1 MMYKANIVQTF
12 ISALGA
18 KSYLEIGT
26 HRGQTFFDIIA
37 KHKVG
42 IDPMAPR
49 LFPIKGIT
57 RNNSDDFF
65 AENKKTF
72 DVILIDGLHYAEQ
85 AKKDI
90 ENALAILNSKGVI
103 VVADLLP
110 PREHYQVVPPE
121 LNTIQWTGDTWKTW
135 VRLSETR
142 EDLSMFVVDADLGC
156 GIITVGS
163 QDLLEN
169 DKELNWENFDR
180 YKQQWMNIISEQ
192 DFSDRYETSM
202 DRLFSCDREASQ

>member
-1 MMYKANIVQTF
+1 M
-12 ISALGA
+12 
-18 KSYLEIGT
+18 
-26 HRGQTFFDIIA
+26 
-37 KHKVG
+37 
-42 IDPMAPR
+42 
-49 LFPIKGIT
+49 
-57 RNNSDDFF
+57 
-65 AENKKTF
+65 
-72 DVILIDGLHYAEQ
+72 
-85 AKKDI
+85 
-90 ENALAILNSKGVI
+90 
-103 VVADLLP
+103 LP

-135 VRLSETR
+135 VRLRETR

>member
-1 MMYKANIVQTF
+1 MMYKSNIIQTF
-12 ISALGA
+12 ICKLGA

-26 HRGQTFFDIIA
+26 YRGETFFDIVA
-37 KHKVG
+37 SHKVG
-42 IDPMAPR
+42 IDIMAPK
-49 LFPIKGIT
+49 LFPMKGISNKT
-57 RNNSDDFF
+57 SDEFF
-65 AENKKTF
+65 AENKETF

-85 AKKDI
+85 AKRDI
-90 ENALAILNSKGVI
+90 ENALQILNPKGVI

-110 PREHYQVVPPE
+110 PKEYYQLVPPE
-121 LNTIQWTGDTWKTW
+121 PNTIQWTGDTWKTW
-135 VRLSETR
+135 VRLRETR

-192 DFSDRYETSM
+192 DFADRYETSM
-202 DRLFSCDREASQ
+202 DRLFSCNREAR